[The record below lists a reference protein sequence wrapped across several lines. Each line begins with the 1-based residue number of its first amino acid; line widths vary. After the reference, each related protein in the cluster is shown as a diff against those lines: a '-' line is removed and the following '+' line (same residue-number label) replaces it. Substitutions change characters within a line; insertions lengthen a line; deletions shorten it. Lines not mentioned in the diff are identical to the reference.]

1 MINRIGR
8 GVHNMKKINK
18 NRFGI
23 DVLIISLSI
32 SGIFSLTCGA
42 VLNKMSVKPQNKVN
56 IKVIQKQVAKQ
67 KSNIPNLKEIT
78 VEVNVPISV
87 NIKDYIE
94 NLEDI
99 DEKVLEKFKL
109 DTSLVNVTEVGTY
122 SYTISYKE
130 KKYNGIINV
139 KEKELPI
146 INNMTLKEINL
157 ELGSKLPK
165 NLNDYIVETIP
176 EEAKDK
182 VIIDLSKVNINVAST
197 YQYTV
202 TYNDKIYTGIIK
214 VYEAKPQIIAP
225 KEEEEEK
232 KEEPPTTP
240 ETENPSQST
249 EQ

>member
-157 ELGSKLPK
+157 ELGSKLPQ

>member
-42 VLNKMSVKPQNKVN
+42 VLNKMSVKPKNKAE
-56 IKVIQKQVAKQ
+56 IKVIQKQIAKQ
-67 KSNIPNLKEIT
+67 KSNVPNLKEIT

-87 NIKDYIE
+87 NIRDYIE

-99 DEKVLEKFKL
+99 DEKVLERFKL

-157 ELGSKLPK
+157 ELGSKLPQ